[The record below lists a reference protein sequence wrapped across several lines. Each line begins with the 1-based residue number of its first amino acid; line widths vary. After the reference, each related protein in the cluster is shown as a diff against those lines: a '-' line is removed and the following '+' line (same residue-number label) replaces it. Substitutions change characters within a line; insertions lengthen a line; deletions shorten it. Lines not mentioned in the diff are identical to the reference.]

1 MLQAANFR
9 FKGSSKADTT
19 ADIRHYIHIYIFHTK
34 AGYTEKEWERDGDKQ
49 REREESIFFGG
60 LIFGR
65 WKRFSLIQCDIENS
79 ELECENCRLSEGIH
93 GPMDM
98 ELRKEGGAP
107 KVWLDRTGRASASGF
122 RPTVGV
128 AKEPAKEKPN
138 ESAICIN
145 YVCIFLVARLSTR
158 QRRLNFWQSIS
169 WCKGAIWKNQ
179 KRGRNSFPGKI
190 FTCLPFGSLLKW
202 FKK

>member
-79 ELECENCRLSEGIH
+79 ELECENCRLSERNPWTHGHGITE
-93 GPMDM
+93 G
-98 ELRKEGGAP
+98 KGGAP

-158 QRRLNFWQSIS
+158 QRLLNFWQSIS
-169 WCKGAIWKNQ
+169 WFKGAIWKNQ
-179 KRGRNSFPGKI
+179 ESRRNSFPGKI
-190 FTCLPFGSLLKW
+190 FTWLPFRSLLKW
-202 FKK
+202 V